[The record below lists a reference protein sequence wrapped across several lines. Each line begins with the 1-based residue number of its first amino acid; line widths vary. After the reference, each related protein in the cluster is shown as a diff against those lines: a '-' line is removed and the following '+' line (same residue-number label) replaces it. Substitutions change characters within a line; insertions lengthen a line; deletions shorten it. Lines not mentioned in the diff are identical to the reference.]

1 MPAAIGTILKR
12 SPEKLPE
19 KTIPEEDHPPP
30 ALPPKQHSMSE
41 MPAHLQSTNS
51 PALPPAR
58 RPLRHSFSGPSTH
71 SRSSSSMG
79 SSNSTKAV
87 TTYSRPLVS
96 HGQLSSS
103 SKKSLR
109 SLSMDSASGGGR
121 NGNSQEMNSVSNWSA
136 ESVSLMSE
144 DNSDLSYG
152 TPEMVLSPLPPIPSG
167 NGFQF
172 SRHFSFYSQFTSEL
186 ALMPCPD
193 SVDELWDTYTPSP
206 VWCMDMYRDTVIV
219 GCGNGQIE
227 VILIA
232 GL

>member
-19 KTIPEEDHPPP
+19 KTIPEEGHSPV
-30 ALPPKQHSMSE
+30 LPSKHTISE
-41 MPAHLQSTNS
+41 IPAHLQTANS
-51 PALPPAR
+51 PVLPSAR
-58 RPLRHSFSGPSTH
+58 RPLRHSFSAPSNH

-79 SSNSTKAV
+79 SLNSTKAV

-109 SLSMDSASGGGR
+109 SNSVDSSNAR
-121 NGNSQEMNSVSNWSA
+121 IVNSQENASVSNWSA
-136 ESVSLMSE
+136 ESISLVSE

-152 TPEMVLSPLPPIPSG
+152 TPEMIPSPLPPITSD

-193 SVDELWDTYTPSP
+193 AVDELWDTYTPSP
-206 VWCMDMYRDTVIV
+206 VWCIDIFKGTVVI

-227 VILIA
+227 VIVIKSY
-232 GL
+232 